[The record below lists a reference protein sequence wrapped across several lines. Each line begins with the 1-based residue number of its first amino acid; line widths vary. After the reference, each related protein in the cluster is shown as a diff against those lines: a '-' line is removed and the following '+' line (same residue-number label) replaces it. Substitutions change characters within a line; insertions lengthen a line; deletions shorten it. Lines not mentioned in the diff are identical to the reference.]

1 MVPQISSL
9 PAEAWPSPFDVAVLL
24 AVALRPS
31 SWLVMASP
39 ELRSSPVPA
48 TMVSS
53 PALAVAESPASA
65 ALVDVAVPPEPDAR
79 ASPATMSSPEPVML
93 RSLPAVAVAAHRIRN
108 HCGYAQ
114 EWDVRVDIWGTR

>member
-39 ELRSSPVPA
+39 EIRSSPVPA

-53 PALAVAESPASA
+53 PALRSEEHTSELQSLMRNSYAVFC
-65 ALVDVAVPPEPDAR
+65 LKNKKMQKQTRHDTNTTR
-79 ASPATMSSPEPVML
+79 K
-93 RSLPAVAVAAHRIRN
+93 N
-108 HCGYAQ
+108 
-114 EWDVRVDIWGTR
+114 GTEYGS

>member
-39 ELRSSPVPA
+39 EIRSSPVPA

-65 ALVDVAVPPEPDAR
+65 SLVEVAVPPEPEEIGKW
-79 ASPATMSSPEPVML
+79 TMRERVWHY
-93 RSLPAVAVAAHRIRN
+93 VVVWVAAQP
-108 HCGYAQ
+108 YQ
-114 EWDVRVDIWGTR
+114 KKKK